1 MLSHVAQLAQ
11 EMSNISRS
19 LTSGEMIF
27 GRLDRKPSAGEGHC
41 YSATV
46 CYNYTEA
53 VSANKSF
60 LVFSRITMTQIR

>member
-1 MLSHVAQLAQ
+1 MLSHIAQLAQ

-27 GRLDRKPSAGEGHC
+27 GRLDRKPSGEGYC

-46 CYNYTEA
+46 SYNYTEA